1 MGSIG
6 TTPDR
11 EVASI
16 FNSAIASWAIGTA
29 WEVGILDK
37 LRESRRLHAT
47 SYAKK
52 NDLDIA
58 STEGLVTSL
67 VVVDILKRDG
77 DEIVPGRLFE
87 ETYRTKS
94 LFHWLSLGSGALFSR
109 MQYVVRNEN
118 RHGDYYTRDSAA
130 IAYACRDINTQH
142 FEPAFFKALDGV
154 SYDVHRVVDLG
165 CGSGGRLM
173 QILDRFPQATGIGID
188 LAGPAL
194 KVASSEAVQRGYG
207 NRLSLTEGDARALQ
221 YRDEFSQVDLL
232 TCFMMGHD
240 FWPRENCIATLQNL
254 REIFPNV
261 RRFILGD
268 ATRILLGKEG
278 KERDMREADV
288 PVFTLGFEL
297 GHAMM
302 GVYLP
307 TLEQWDEVFADGGW
321 RCVNKNI
328 FYTPSKSVVFELER
342 L

>member
-16 FNSAIASWAIGTA
+16 FNSAIASCAIGTA

-37 LRESRRLHAT
+37 LRDSGRLHT
-47 SYAKK
+47 GSFAKK
-52 NDLDIA
+52 NDLDVA

-77 DEIVPGRLFE
+77 DDIVPGRLFK

-118 RHGDYYTRDSAA
+118 RHGDYYTRDPAA

-142 FEPAFFKALDGV
+142 FEPAFFKALDSV
-154 SYDVHRVVDLG
+154 TFDVQRVVDLG

-173 QILDRFPQATGIGID
+173 QILDRFPEATAIGID

-194 KVASSEAVQRGYG
+194 KVASSEALQRGYG
-207 NRLSLTEGDARALQ
+207 TRLSFTEGDARVLK
-221 YRDEFSQVDLL
+221 YRNEFAEVDLL

-240 FWPRENCIATLQNL
+240 FWPRENCITTLQNL
-254 REIFPNV
+254 RDIFPNV

-278 KERDMREADV
+278 DERKAREADV

-307 TLEQWDEVFADGGW
+307 TLEEWDGVFTDGGW
-321 RCVNKNI
+321 KCVNKHI